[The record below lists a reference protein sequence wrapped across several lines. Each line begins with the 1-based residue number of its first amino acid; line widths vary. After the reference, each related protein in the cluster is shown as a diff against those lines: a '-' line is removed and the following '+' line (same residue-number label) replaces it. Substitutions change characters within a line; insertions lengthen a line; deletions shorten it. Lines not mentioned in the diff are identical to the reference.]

1 MNKKLLSLYGL
12 KWSPFSSEVPT
23 EALYVTP
30 RVESFCWR
38 VEQLTSEGGFALVTG
53 YEKEFVMGSTAR
65 MLLISMTS
73 GPQALLIISWI
84 FTANQA
90 MSAAP
95 DPVSSEAAFQALP
108 TYRPFQGPCALC
120 RDSRAHKDLSYPNFH
135 DLKGF

>member
-53 YEKEFVMGSTAR
+53 YEKEFVMESTA
-65 MLLISMTS
+65 
-73 GPQALLIISWI
+73 
-84 FTANQA
+84 
-90 MSAAP
+90 
-95 DPVSSEAAFQALP
+95 
-108 TYRPFQGPCALC
+108 
-120 RDSRAHKDLSYPNFH
+120 AHAVDFH
-135 DLKGF
+135 D